1 MSNPAPKVPISLF
14 ATIFYLCSTITYNMN
29 TETIQKEAYTAPES
43 TIVEIAYESII
54 CGSTPP
60 VPYGDPQY
68 MDW

>member
-1 MSNPAPKVPISLF
+1 
-14 ATIFYLCSTITYNMN
+14 MN

-43 TIVEIAYESII
+43 TIEEIAYESII

-60 VPYGDPQY
+60 VPYGDPKY

>member
-1 MSNPAPKVPISLF
+1 MSNPAQKVPISLF

-29 TETIQKEAYTAPES
+29 TETVKKEAYIAPES

-54 CGSTPP
+54 CGSAPI
-60 VPYGDPQY
+60 PYGDPQY